1 MDLDIWK
8 ESIEMNDRLF
18 DLADLMSDARS
29 FKVAEQLRSA
39 SLSVSNNIAEGSGS
53 FSDKDFAHFLNIA
66 RRSVFE
72 TANIS
77 FVAFRRKF
85 MDQKELDQILNDLDV
100 LSRKI
105 TKLRKTHIN
114 NNKALSCVQVLS
126 WPYALCSLPFA
137 K

>member
-1 MDLDIWK
+1 MASFRFMDLDIWK

-18 DLADLMSDARS
+18 DLADKLSDAKS
-29 FKVAEQLRSA
+29 FRVAEQLRSA
-39 SLSVSNNIAEGSGS
+39 SISISNNIAEGSGS
-53 FSDKDFAHFLNIA
+53 FSDKDFANYLNMA

-85 MDQKELDQILNDLDV
+85 IAQVELDQILNDLDN

-105 TKLRKTHIN
+105 TNFRKTLLKN
-114 NNKALSCVQVLS
+114 N
-126 WPYALCSLPFA
+126 
-137 K
+137 